1 MLENAMLVRAAPA
14 AEFPFNKL
22 LARIWTLVGF
32 LCVLL
37 AACNATAQTAPT
49 DANDIHRLAK
59 PLALDGKMGDP
70 SWKSATLFADFKMR
84 HPEAGK
90 PPSDRTE
97 VYLAYDAT
105 TLYVA
110 IRSFDHEPNKIRAVA
125 TTGDDAWKDD
135 WAVLCLNTYDDALSG
150 LFFLVTP
157 RNLRSSGTLDYNNKP
172 QFTLNM
178 KWESRASVVDDG
190 WIAEMA
196 IPLRS
201 LAFQGSDRVTMSFK
215 VARFISRKG
224 EEENLPEMDPE
235 RPEYEQYREIVLR
248 DVVPSSLPAS
258 EVYRQGLENLRRDRL
273 QLHTLAFQEQLHKWG
288 DASVLD
294 YLIYKSREL
303 KASDHPF
310 HFNRAQEDRKV
321 ATQFERMEYASGR
334 RVDDLDRFLTR
345 SATTSLIV
353 IKDDMV
359 IYENYFNGYK
369 RDSIVT
375 SFSTAKSFDS
385 TLVGIA
391 IDEGKISSVHDPIT
405 KYLPELARRDPRFAQ
420 ITIQDLLLMSS
431 GMRYNEDPPDQDN
444 DVTYHASDLRQAA
457 LEKTAIVDAPGK
469 HWLYNNYHPLL
480 LGMTLERV
488 TGMSV
493 TAYLQEKLWEP
504 LGMEYPGSWSINGDK
519 DGLEKMESGINA
531 RTIDFAKLGRLM
543 LNNGQWEE
551 KQVVSKAWVEQA
563 TQPEDRPSSYY
574 GDDPFFVAQS
584 HYYKYF
590 WWGSKR
596 PGGKS
601 DFCAVGNKGQY
612 IYVSPQKRVIIVRN
626 GFAFGIPT
634 SAWLRL
640 FYQLADGL

>member
-1 MLENAMLVRAAPA
+1 VNAMTVITAPV
-14 AEFPFNKL
+14 AEVAFGKL
-22 LARIWTLVGF
+22 LARVWTLVGF

-37 AACNATAQTAPT
+37 AACNGIAQAASEGADGIGKLT
-49 DANDIHRLAK
+49 R
-59 PLALDGKMGDP
+59 PLVLDGKMGDP
-70 SWKSATLFADFKMR
+70 GWKSATMYTDFKMR

-90 PPSDRTE
+90 APSERTE
-97 VYLAYDAT
+97 VYLAHDAT

-110 IRSFDHEPNKIRAVA
+110 IRSFDHEPKKIRAVA

-135 WAVLCLNTYDDALSG
+135 WAVLCLNTYDDALNS

-157 RNLRSSGTLDYNNKP
+157 RNLRSSGTLDYNNNP
-172 QFTLNM
+172 QFTLKM

-201 LAFQGSDRVTMSFK
+201 LAFQGSDRVNMSFK

-235 RPEYEQYREIVLR
+235 RREYEQYREIVLR

-258 EVYRQGLENLRRDRL
+258 EVYRQGLENLRRNRL
-273 QLHTLAFQEQLHKWG
+273 QVHRQGYEQYKWG

-294 YLIYKSREL
+294 YLIFRSRAL
-303 KASDHPF
+303 KASQHPF
-310 HFNRAQEDRKV
+310 HFQRAPEGKKV
-321 ATQFERMEYASGR
+321 AALLATMEYAPGK
-334 RVDDLDRFLTR
+334 RVGDVERFLIR
-345 SATTSLIV
+345 SNTTSFLV
-353 IKDDMV
+353 IKDDVV

-369 RDSIVT
+369 RDSVVT

-391 IDEGKISSVHDPIT
+391 IDEGKIGGIHDPIT

-431 GMRYNEDPPDQDN
+431 GIRYNEDPPDQDN
-444 DVTYHASDLRQAA
+444 DVTYHAADLRKAA

-480 LGMTLERV
+480 LGMVLERV

-493 TAYLQEKLWEP
+493 TAYLQEKLWAP
-504 LGMEYPGSWSINGDK
+504 LGMEYPGSWSIDGDE

-531 RTIDFAKLGRLM
+531 RTVDFAKFGRLM
-543 LNNGQWEE
+543 LNNGLWEG
-551 KQVVSKAWVEQA
+551 KQVVSEGWVEQA
-563 TQPEDRPSSYY
+563 TQPEERPSSYY
-574 GDDPFFVAQS
+574 GDDPFFVSQG

-590 WWGSKR
+590 WWGDKR

-601 DFCAVGNKGQY
+601 DFHAVGNKGQY
-612 IYVSPQKRVIIVRN
+612 IYISPQKRVIIVRN
-626 GFAFGIPT
+626 GFGFGIPT
-634 SAWLRL
+634 EQWLRL

>member
-14 AEFPFNKL
+14 AECRFNKL
-22 LARIWTLVGF
+22 LPRTWTLGGF

-37 AACNATAQTAPT
+37 AACNATAQTAPA

-90 PPSDRTE
+90 PPSERTE

-110 IRSFDHEPNKIRAVA
+110 IRSFDHEPKKIRAVA
-125 TTGDDAWKDD
+125 TAGDDAWKDD
-135 WAVLCLNTYDDALSG
+135 WAVLCLNTYDDALNS

-157 RNLRSSGTLDYNNKP
+157 RNVQSSGTLNGSNNP
-172 QFTLNM
+172 EFTLDM
-178 KWESRASVVDDG
+178 KWESRASIVNDG

-201 LAFQGSDRVTMSFK
+201 LAFEASDRVTMSFK
-215 VARFISRKG
+215 VARFLSRKS

-235 RPEYEQYREIVLR
+235 RREVEQYREIVLR

-258 EVYRQGLENLRRDRL
+258 AVYRQGLEKLRRDRL
-273 QLHTLAFQEQLHKWG
+273 QLRTLAFQEQLDKWG

-294 YLIYKSREL
+294 YLIYRSREL
-303 KASDHPF
+303 QASDHPF
-310 HFNRAQEDRKV
+310 HFKRAPEDRKV
-321 ATQFERMEYASGR
+321 ATLLGRAEYASGKQ
-334 RVDDLDRFLTR
+334 VEDLDRFLTR
-345 SATTSLIV
+345 SATTSFIV
-353 IKDDMV
+353 IKDDTV
-359 IYENYFNGYK
+359 IYEKYFNGYK

-391 IDEGKISSVHDPIT
+391 IGEGRIGSVHDPIT
-405 KYLPELARRDPRFAQ
+405 KYLPELAKRDKRFGEV
-420 ITIQDLLLMSS
+420 TIEDLLLMSS

-444 DVTYHASDLRQAA
+444 DVTYHAADLRQAA
-457 LEKTAIVDAPGK
+457 LEKAAIVEAPGK
-469 HWLYNNYHPLL
+469 HWHYNNYHPLL
-480 LGMTLERV
+480 LGIVLERV

-543 LNNGQWEE
+543 LDNGQWEG
-551 KQVVSKAWVEQA
+551 KQVVPEAWVEQA
-563 TQPEDRPSSYY
+563 TQPEERPSSYY
-574 GDDPFFVAQS
+574 GDDPFWDTQG

-596 PGGKS
+596 PGGKN
-601 DFCAVGNKGQY
+601 DFSAVGNKGQY

-626 GFAFGIPT
+626 GFSFGVPT
-634 SAWLRL
+634 STWLRL

>member
-1 MLENAMLVRAAPA
+1 VNAMTVITAPV
-14 AEFPFNKL
+14 AEVAFGKL
-22 LARIWTLVGF
+22 LARIWTLVAF
-32 LCVLL
+32 FCVLL
-37 AACNATAQTAPT
+37 AACNGIAQAASEEA
-49 DANDIHRLAK
+49 DGIGKLAR
-59 PLALDGKMGDP
+59 PLLLDGKMGDP
-70 SWKSATLFADFKMR
+70 GWKSATMYADFKMR

-90 PPSDRTE
+90 APSERTE
-97 VYLAYDAT
+97 LYLAHDAT

-110 IRSFDHEPNKIRAVA
+110 IRSFDHEPKKIRAVA

-157 RNLRSSGTLDYNNKP
+157 RNVRSSGTLDGDNNPK
-172 QFTLNM
+172 FTLNM

-201 LAFQGSDRVTMSFK
+201 LAFQGNDRVTMSFK
-215 VARFISRKG
+215 VARFISRKA
-224 EEENLPEMDPE
+224 EEENLPEMNPE
-235 RPEYEQYREIVLR
+235 RRDFEQYREIVLR

-258 EVYRQGLENLRRDRL
+258 EVYRQGLENLRRNRL
-273 QLHTLAFQEQLHKWG
+273 QVHRLGYEQQLHKWG

-294 YLIYKSREL
+294 YLIFRSRAL
-303 KASDHPF
+303 KASQHPF
-310 HFNRAQEDRKV
+310 HFQRAPEDKRV
-321 ATQFERMEYASGR
+321 AALLATMEYAPGK
-334 RVDDLDRFLTR
+334 RVGDLERFLIR
-345 SATTSLIV
+345 SNTTSFLV
-353 IKDDMV
+353 IKDDVV

-391 IDEGKISSVHDPIT
+391 IDEGKIGSVHDPIT
-405 KYLPELARRDPRFAQ
+405 KYLPEIATRDPRFAQ

-431 GMRYNEDPPDQDN
+431 GIRYNEDPPDQDN
-444 DVTYHASDLRQAA
+444 EVTYHAADLRKAA
-457 LEKTAIVDAPGK
+457 LEKTAIVAVPGK
-469 HWLYNNYHPLL
+469 RWLYNNYHPLL
-480 LGMTLERV
+480 LGMILERV

-504 LGMEYPGSWSINGDK
+504 LGMEYSGSWSIDGDE

-531 RTIDFAKLGRLM
+531 RTIDFAKFGRLM
-543 LNNGQWEE
+543 LNNGLWEG

-563 TQPEDRPSSYY
+563 TQPDGRPSSYY
-574 GDDPFFVAQS
+574 GDDPFFMSQG

-590 WWGSKR
+590 WWGDKR
-596 PGGKS
+596 SGGKS
-601 DFCAVGNKGQY
+601 DFHAVGNKGQY
-612 IYVSPQKRVIIVRN
+612 IYVSPQKQVIIVRN
-626 GFAFGIPT
+626 GFGFGIPT
-634 SAWLRL
+634 EQWLRL